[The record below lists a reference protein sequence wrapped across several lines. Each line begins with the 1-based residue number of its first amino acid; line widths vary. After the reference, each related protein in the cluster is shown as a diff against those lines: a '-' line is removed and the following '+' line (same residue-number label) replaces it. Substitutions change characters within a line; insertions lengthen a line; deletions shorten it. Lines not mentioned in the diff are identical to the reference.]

1 MRHYIALIHKD
12 RESDF
17 GISFPDF
24 PGCIS
29 AGSTLEE
36 AASMAAEALS
46 GHVRLDGRGRSGD
59 SRADARRD
67 PQEPGASLGSAR
79 ARPRATKEGRKGDAR
94 EYHGAFRLHPVTQ
107 RRLWR
112 RARIE
117 ARSGRRR
124 AYSFTAPVRLE
135 T

>member
-46 GHVRLDGRGRSGD
+46 GHVALMAEGGLEIPEPTPLDEIRKNREHRSECPC
-59 SRADARRD
+59 SS
-67 PQEPGASLGSAR
+67 PSH
-79 ARPRATKEGRKGDAR
+79 EGRA
-94 EYHGAFRLHPVTQ
+94 E
-107 RRLWR
+107 RRC
-112 RARIE
+112 A
-117 ARSGRRR
+117 
-124 AYSFTAPVRLE
+124 
-135 T
+135 